1 MSNEFLEYHNRW
13 AADHSTTN
21 GFGVPILRIKV
32 GTLQFR
38 VLDKTPTGRMVH
50 YKSVGTKPVIC
61 PGEECLFCANG
72 DEISS
77 QLYLNIVDRA
87 DDKVKVLVYS
97 KAAADAINELIQL
110 VAKES
115 GSTKNNHPENY
126 DIQMTR
132 TGSDRKT
139 TRYKA
144 VAVAR
149 DFSPESY
156 KAVNLKEKLVPM
168 AVEEQKTKQRNREA
182 PAGTISGTSVQSW
195 EGPPPSQVVKTPEV
209 KTVISDD
216 DTEEI

>member
-1 MSNEFLEYHNRW
+1 MGNEFLEYHNKW
-13 AADHSTTN
+13 ASEHSATS
-21 GFGVPILRIKV
+21 GLGVPILRIKA

-50 YKSVGTKPVIC
+50 YKSVGNKPVIC
-61 PGEECLFCANG
+61 PVDECLFCARG
-72 DEISS
+72 DEVTS

-87 DDKVKVLVYS
+87 DNKVKVLVYS

-126 DIQMTR
+126 DIKMTR

-149 DFSPESY
+149 DFSPEAY
-156 KAVNLKEKLVPM
+156 TPVNLEEKLVPIT
-168 AVEEQKTKQRNREA
+168 VEEQKTKQTNREA
-182 PAGTISGTSVQSW
+182 PAGSVSGSDLQSW
-195 EGPPPSQVVKTPEV
+195 EGTPPSSVVKTPEV
-209 KTVISDD
+209 QTVISDD
-216 DTEEI
+216 DKEEI